1 MRIINYINFVS
12 EYFFP
17 FFFFKKLV
25 PLIIEDALQALKRLL
40 KRLDEIFE
48 SKITSLLHVLIFFEF
63 NFFIASRE
71 TFFQLS

>member
-12 EYFFP
+12 KYFFP
-17 FFFFKKLV
+17 FFFLKLV

-48 SKITSLLHVLIFFEF
+48 SKLNHFYMF
-63 NFFIASRE
+63 NF
-71 TFFQLS
+71 